1 MKITSEDYSIIIDIV
16 RKYGEE
22 PPKTLTAFKAI
33 LDKRKESLPTQK
45 EAKANEVQLLMALIK
60 SYDKEFN
67 SLEAVKN
74 NLLGKKNELPEIVIE
89 KEALLKW
96 PLLNNKEAQLEFYQY
111 FIDKGEN
118 LYQQF
123 SNTIDTLT
131 VTSHLAFLNNRYLQI
146 IDNIRI
152 AYENNFLKPK
162 EQTLTKCF
170 DFLMLNKKEAN
181 NIFYFAQQLL
191 SHDIYVG
198 DTLERMNQYCQ
209 EITHNTSLSYDSYE
223 KSLLSFLNQCENYNL
238 SHYQYLYS
246 EIKFKDVEIVEKTP
260 IALTMEINCQKL
272 STENHNAGSVINAIT
287 NVLYLYELE
296 DRKRFLN
303 MNHSPINNKYMILHT
318 IFESEEDKLD
328 WKNEFNT
335 ILNFLKEHN
344 YPKMESME
352 DLQRVLFKSKLLDNL
367 TNTTLGSK
375 KMKI

>member
-1 MKITSEDYSIIIDIV
+1 MKITQEDYSIIINIV

-22 PPKTLTAFKAI
+22 SPKVLTHFKAI
-33 LDKRKESLPTQK
+33 LDKRKESLPAQK
-45 EAKANEVQLLMALIK
+45 EVKGNEVQLLMALIK

-74 NLLGKKNELPEIVIE
+74 YLLGKKNELPEIVIE

-123 SNTIDTLT
+123 SNTIDILT

-303 MNHSPINNKYMILHT
+303 MNHSPINNKYMILHA